1 MVNNN
6 NQPSKARIK
15 MKTKGTNSFS
25 ARRIGAAA
33 AIAFALVAT
42 TLPSAF
48 AAGEVFGKACP
59 VEGVSTGTSSKS
71 LICAANSKGKLTW
84 QRVRLAATNAN
95 PVGASTPPKGSIEF
109 WHYRPEDKAHFEL
122 IISNYE
128 ARYPGT
134 KITQV
139 IKTTTDYN
147 ATARVQILAN
157 PRAAL
162 FATARGSIF
171 NDFVNSGLTLDITNQ
186 RFVKQNLVSKGL
198 AAGSIDGKVLGV
210 PYHYLFNNPVYNT
223 EIWAKEKWAFPKNLT
238 QWTAWCKDA
247 KAKGYVPL
255 AWPGATRGQAAQI
268 SNSALMN
275 SAGSYAEISKNLAD
289 LNSGKI
295 DLTSPWF
302 KGVADIYVKLR
313 TAGCFPDSPTG
324 VTEAS
329 ALNLFATGKSP
340 ILPTGT
346 FSMGAVKALNPA
358 LTGKMNLMSM
368 VLTDGK
374 VIAEGI
380 MNNTFNLSVNAKSNS
395 RDQKIALSFLSYL
408 ATGPVAAI
416 YGNATTQHVNVLD
429 VEYTNIDLLNTSP
442 FQGKNT
448 MLAPRFLILNTAVS
462 DLTQD
467 ALIQI
472 VGGKNTDEVLADFSK
487 QIKQKLAG

>member
-1 MVNNN
+1 
-6 NQPSKARIK
+6 
-15 MKTKGTNSFS
+15 MKTKGTHSFS

-33 AIAFALVAT
+33 TIVFALVVT
-42 TLPSAF
+42 SLPSAF
-48 AAGEVFGKACP
+48 AAGEVLGKVCKD
-59 VEGVSTGTSSKS
+59 EGVSTGTSSTS
-71 LICAANSKGKLTW
+71 LICKASGNGKLTW
-84 QRVRLAATNAN
+84 QRVRLGSSYGA
-95 PVGASTPPKGSIEF
+95 PVAASTPPKGSIEF
-109 WHYRPEDKAHFEL
+109 WHYRPEDKVHFEK
-122 IISNYE
+122 IITAYE
-128 ARYPGT
+128 AAYPGT

-157 PRAAL
+157 PKAAL
-162 FATARGSIF
+162 FASARGSIF
-171 NDFVNSGLTLDITNQ
+171 NDFVNSGLALDISGQ

-198 AAGSIDGKVLGV
+198 TAGTVGGKVLAV

-275 SAGSYAEISKNLAD
+275 SAASYEDLAKNLAD

-295 DLTSPWF
+295 DLTSSWF

-313 TAGCFPDSPTG
+313 GAGCFPDNPTG
-324 VTEAS
+324 VTEA
-329 ALNLFATGKSP
+329 AAYNLFSTGKSP

-346 FSMGAVKALNPA
+346 FSMGSIKTLNPA
-358 LTGKMNLMSM
+358 LTGKMQLMSM

-374 VIAEGI
+374 VVAEGI
-380 MNNTFNLSVNAKSNS
+380 MNNTFNLSVNAKSKS
-395 RDQKIALSFLSYL
+395 TDQRIALSFLSYL
-408 ATGPVAAI
+408 STGPVAAL
-416 YGNATTQHVNVLD
+416 YATATTQHVNVLNVD
-429 VEYTNIDLLNTSP
+429 YSSNVDLLNTSS

-448 MLAPRFLILNTAVS
+448 MLAPRFLILNTSVS

-472 VGGKNTDEVLADFSK
+472 VGGKNVDDVLADFSK